1 MTQEEYIKSYPTVKT
16 NKNIKDYGRKNKAEE
31 FRE

>member
-16 NKNIKDYGRKNKAEE
+16 NKNIKDYGRKNKEA
-31 FRE
+31 